1 MILQM
6 EIAGHPIGS
15 SHPPFIIAELSAN
28 HNGSLNRAKETMAA
42 AKESGAHAVKLQT
55 YTPDTMTID
64 HDGPGFKIEKG
75 LWSGKTLYNL
85 YQEAYTPWEWHEE
98 LYAYGQQLGIIVFS
112 TPFDE
117 TALKF
122 LERLGNP
129 VYKIAS
135 FELIDLPLIKKCATL
150 KKPMIMSTGMANL
163 KEIAE
168 AVNVARES
176 GASEIALLHCT
187 SGYPTPPNEADIN
200 TLPHLSKAF
209 GAVAGL
215 SDHTKGI
222 GVAVAS
228 VALGASIIE
237 KHFILN
243 RSDGGPDSAFSLE
256 PDEFKLLCENVR
268 LAWLAL
274 GKVRYEK
281 SDSEHDNVQFRRS
294 IYIIKDLKAGD
305 KLSEKNCR
313 IIRPGYGLAPKY
325 YDLILGRR
333 ICENVARG
341 EPLTW
346 KMMK

>member
-1 MILQM
+1 MCIRD
-6 EIAGHPIGS
+6 S
-15 SHPPFIIAELSAN
+15 
-28 HNGSLNRAKETMAA
+28 
-42 AKESGAHAVKLQT
+42 
-55 YTPDTMTID
+55 
-64 HDGPGFKIEKG
+64 
-75 LWSGKTLYNL
+75 
-85 YQEAYTPWEWHEE
+85 
-98 LYAYGQQLGIIVFS
+98 AYGQQLGIIVFS

-256 PDEFKLLCENVR
+256 PDEFKLL
-268 LAWLAL
+268 
-274 GKVRYEK
+274 
-281 SDSEHDNVQFRRS
+281 
-294 IYIIKDLKAGD
+294 
-305 KLSEKNCR
+305 
-313 IIRPGYGLAPKY
+313 
-325 YDLILGRR
+325 
-333 ICENVARG
+333 
-341 EPLTW
+341 
-346 KMMK
+346 

>member
-256 PDEFKLLCENVR
+256 PDELKLLCENVR

-333 ICENVARG
+333 ICENVASG

>member
-256 PDEFKLLCENVR
+256 PDEFKLLCENVK